1 MFQQFIGDGANVF
14 IAIVAV
20 IVGFATAL
28 AFVDFK
34 KTSEEEEKKKH

>member
-1 MFQQFIGDGANVF
+1 MFQQFIGDGANIF

-28 AFVDFK
+28 GYLDFLKTTRKDQK
-34 KTSEEEEKKKH
+34 KD

>member
-1 MFQQFIGDGANVF
+1 MFQQFIGDGANIF

-28 AFVDFK
+28 GYLDFL
-34 KTSEEEEKKKH
+34 KTTGKEKKD